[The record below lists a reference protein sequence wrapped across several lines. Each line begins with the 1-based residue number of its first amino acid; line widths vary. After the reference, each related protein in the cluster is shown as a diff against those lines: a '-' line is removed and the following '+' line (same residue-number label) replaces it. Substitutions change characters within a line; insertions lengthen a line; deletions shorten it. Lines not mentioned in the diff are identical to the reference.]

1 MANHLACSFKTL
13 VDNYFQPEKRDIG
26 LLRMIPNPCVFLRNK
41 LCSIYPIRSLICRFY
56 LCSTLRG
63 DTEQL
68 IYYISS
74 LGMTATHVFA
84 RQEGLLGEKPGTISS
99 MDRLFME
106 LFEKNSSDPLVKYFL
121 DAEEYEEIPLYPF
134 VEKAQL

>member
-1 MANHLACSFKTL
+1 M
-13 VDNYFQPEKRDIG
+13 
-26 LLRMIPNPCVFLRNK
+26 RMIPNPLR
-41 LCSIYPIRSLICRFY
+41 LPAQPAVQHYPIRALICRFY

-84 RQEGLLGEKPGTISS
+84 RQEGLLAEGRGHKQYGSPVSGVVQAVCSRSPLAVFPMQRSMKIFLIPVCWKEHSFKGDEPGKVSA
-99 MDRLFME
+99 LFI
-106 LFEKNSSDPLVKYFL
+106 LL
-121 DAEEYEEIPLYPF
+121 
-134 VEKAQL
+134 